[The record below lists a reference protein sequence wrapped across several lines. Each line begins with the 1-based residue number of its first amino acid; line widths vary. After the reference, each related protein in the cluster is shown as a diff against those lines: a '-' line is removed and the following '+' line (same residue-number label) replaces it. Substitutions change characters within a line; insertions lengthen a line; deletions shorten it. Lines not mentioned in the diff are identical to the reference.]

1 MLLMVWYVCASAL
14 DANVVDVPKWAG
26 RTLSALVMLFSGA
39 NSLFFGH
46 AKPLW
51 DLDHTLW

>member
-39 NSLFFGH
+39 NSLFCGH